1 MENNSESLQSQ
12 NAIHVIFEH
21 CDFEQ
26 TLEMLTTD
34 SYKFNFLMAVLG
46 SSNHSG
52 DTKRSQTCKLLID
65 GLFEAGFEPESH
77 RRRHYNNLA
86 NGAND
91 NEFDFE
97 LNMDDV
103 GELLREFEEE
113 NALEIKINRK
123 LAGAYAMTLALKGTE
138 ETLEI
143 AWGLEEI
150 IRDYAEASDPGGG
163 DYARRLN
170 LQAELLLAMEN
181 CEQARTHIE
190 TIIPEKIELDL
201 LTLIETDGFLLAAL
215 MKACVLTNQGP
226 SKYKVYS
233 SFVAALLN
241 HRHPSQRIAYWT
253 ARWAWQLGLKDDEI
267 ARQSTIH
274 LLRLCREDFFRKEA
288 PGIILSCE
296 LMDLKHLGV
305 IDVDVEQF
313 HSNVLAASTETTRQW
328 VSKHP
333 PSEEDWLAPLNYN
346 YR

>member
-1 MENNSESLQSQ
+1 M
-12 NAIHVIFEH
+12 
-21 CDFEQ
+21 
-26 TLEMLTTD
+26 
-34 SYKFNFLMAVLG
+34 
-46 SSNHSG
+46 
-52 DTKRSQTCKLLID
+52 
-65 GLFEAGFEPESH
+65 
-77 RRRHYNNLA
+77 
-86 NGAND
+86 
-91 NEFDFE
+91 
-97 LNMDDV
+97 NMDDV

-123 LAGAYAMTLALKGTE
+123 LAGAYAMTLALKGE
-138 ETLEI
+138 KESLEI
-143 AWGLEEI
+143 AWGLEKI

-181 CEQARTHIE
+181 YEQARIHIE
-190 TIIPEKIELDL
+190 TVIPEKTEQDL
-201 LTLIETDGFLLAAL
+201 LKLIETDGFLLAAL
-215 MKACVLTNQGP
+215 MKACVLTSQDS
-226 SKYKVYS
+226 SKYGMYS
-233 SFVAALLN
+233 SFVPALLN
-241 HRHPSQRIAYWT
+241 QIHPSQRIAYWT

-274 LLRLCREDFFRKEA
+274 LLGLCREDFFRKEA

-328 VSKHP
+328 VSKYP